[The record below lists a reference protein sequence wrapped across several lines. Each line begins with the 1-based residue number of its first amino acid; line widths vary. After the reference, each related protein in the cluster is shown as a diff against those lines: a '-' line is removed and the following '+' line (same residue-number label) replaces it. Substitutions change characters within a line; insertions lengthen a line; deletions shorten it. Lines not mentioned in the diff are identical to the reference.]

1 MSDTPKTEKIVGVL
15 GKRAY
20 FRVLVWDKESGRA
33 KLISRYGTEF
43 VERIDELQRLNYV
56 LTPGLQVALS
66 ATEGVKVA
74 FRRVNGEP
82 FDFPAGEF

>member
-43 VERIDELQRLNYV
+43 IERIDELQRLNYV
-56 LTPGLQVALS
+56 LTPGLQVALGT
-66 ATEGVKVA
+66 AEGVKVA
-74 FRRVNGEP
+74 FKRVDGEP
-82 FDFPAGEF
+82 FDFPMGEF